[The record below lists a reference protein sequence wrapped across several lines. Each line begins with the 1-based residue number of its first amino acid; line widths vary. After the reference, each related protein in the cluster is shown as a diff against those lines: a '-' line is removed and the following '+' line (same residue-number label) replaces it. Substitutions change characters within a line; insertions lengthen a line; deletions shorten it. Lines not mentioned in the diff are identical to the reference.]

1 MELALTI
8 LAGIGIL
15 LFLIGYLGFLLA
27 GFRQNFV
34 TGIISALPVLNI
46 VTVPALWHKAS
57 KKIMISVLGIVI
69 AISSWFLGADTNI
82 KRILFVSNDT
92 NIQTGVS
99 NNKVQAGAIQGSG
112 LPATSS
118 TISQVPKQV
127 VGTTVIR
134 PLIDKVSA
142 SPFANVQRVID
153 ESDMLELPE
162 KALYKLSFENVPV
175 NKVNILKNRVIQL
188 ITKKNKIIEGRISK
202 VTDTSIFIQSGG
214 AILVENEFPI
224 ANIKQLRLMVKKAIS
239 E

>member
-15 LFLIGYLGFLLA
+15 LFLIGYLGFLFA

-82 KRILFVSNDT
+82 KKLLFASNDT
-92 NIQTGVS
+92 TIQAGVS
-99 NNKVQAGAIQGSG
+99 NNNAQAEAIQGSG
-112 LPATSS
+112 LSATLS
-118 TISQVPKQV
+118 TVSQVPKQV
-127 VGTTVIR
+127 VGSTVIR
-134 PLIDKVSA
+134 PLVDKVSA
-142 SPFANVQRVID
+142 SPFANVQRIID
-153 ESDMLELPE
+153 ESDMLELPG
-162 KALYKLSFENVPV
+162 KALYKLSFESIPV
-175 NKVNILKNRVIQL
+175 NKINTLKNRVIQL

-202 VTDTSIFIQSGG
+202 ITETSIFIQSGG
-214 AILVENEFPI
+214 TVLVENEFPI

-239 E
+239 Q